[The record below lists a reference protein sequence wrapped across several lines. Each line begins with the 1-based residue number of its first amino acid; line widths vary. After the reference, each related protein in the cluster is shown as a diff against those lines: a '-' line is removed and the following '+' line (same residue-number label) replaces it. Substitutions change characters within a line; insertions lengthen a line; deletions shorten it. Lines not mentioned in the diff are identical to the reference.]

1 MPRPATTP
9 KRKTAETKPKKT
21 TAETKTAETK
31 PKRATAKKTT
41 ARRQAP
47 KRPRLLSGGNP
58 QIAKA
63 DGDAPV
69 QAYLRALPG
78 WKRPIGERID
88 RLIER
93 AVPNV
98 KKAVKWSS
106 PLYGIEGRGYFAS
119 LHAFERFMR
128 VTFFRGVSLSPL
140 PPGPSKVPGVRYL
153 DLGPDG
159 APDDDTIERWLRQ
172 AAAIDGWSP

>member
-1 MPRPATTP
+1 MPRPAPPKKKTAAEKTATKKP
-9 KRKTAETKPKKT
+9 KRTAET
-21 TAETKTAETK
+21 
-31 PKRATAKKTT
+31 
-41 ARRQAP
+41 Q
-47 KRPRLLSGGNP
+47 RPRLLSGGNP

-78 WKRPIGERID
+78 WKRPIGERLD

-93 AVPNV
+93 VVPNV
-98 KKAVKWSS
+98 KKAVKWNS

-128 VTFFRGVSLSPL
+128 VTFFKGVSLSPL

-153 DLGPDG
+153 DLGQDG
-159 APDDDTIERWLRQ
+159 APDDEQIEHWVRQ
-172 AAAIDGWSP
+172 AAAIDGWTP